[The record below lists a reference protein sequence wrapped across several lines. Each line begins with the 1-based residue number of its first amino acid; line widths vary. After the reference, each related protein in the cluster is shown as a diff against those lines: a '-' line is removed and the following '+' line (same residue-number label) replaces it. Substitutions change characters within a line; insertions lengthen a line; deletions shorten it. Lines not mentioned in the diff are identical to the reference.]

1 MKYLEIRDFES
12 INDKLVFNAD
22 DCRIVGKCEL
32 YTTKAAGSDKKLC
45 KSIER
50 SLEQRYVEDLAKSP
64 NSPSSALS
72 KSPFGPLNLSAS
84 RKTFAYIIATMNASH
99 PDHDFSSLR
108 PFDFRNERNLSAVL
122 NALNTTLSMQGQL
135 QTAGLW
141 ELIDRHIDLSQC
153 DIYSYAPDAD
163 SDPHGGDG
171 LLWSQSY
178 FFFSKEQKR
187 VLYFTVRGCSLRSP
201 PLKARDYESDASDD
215 LDGSKSVVFD
225 MDDFAL

>member
-1 MKYLEIRDFES
+1 M
-12 INDKLVFNAD
+12 
-22 DCRIVGKCEL
+22 
-32 YTTKAAGSDKKLC
+32 
-45 KSIER
+45 
-50 SLEQRYVEDLAKSP
+50 
-64 NSPSSALS
+64 S

-99 PDHDFSSLR
+99 PDYDFSSLR
-108 PFDFRNERNLSAVL
+108 PSDFRNERNLSAVI
-122 NALNTTLSMQGQL
+122 NALTTTLSMQGQL

-141 ELIDRHIDLSQC
+141 EIIDRHIDLSQC

-187 VLYFTVRGCSLRSP
+187 VLYFTVRGCALRSP
-201 PLKARDYESDASDD
+201 PLKAHDYESDASEDV
-215 LDGSKSVVFD
+215 DGKSTVFD
-225 MDDFAL
+225 MDDDFAI